1 MAAPQ
6 RYVEP
11 SRTKGAIVTMAD
23 GKVLCRGTYGDVLAV
38 VRFHWPNG
46 VSITADGQVIHEDEV
61 VAKIRSFDHVS

>member
-1 MAAPQ
+1 
-6 RYVEP
+6 
-11 SRTKGAIVTMAD
+11 MAD
-23 GKVLCRGTYGDVLAV
+23 GKVLYRGTYGDVLAV